1 MFARVLLLFELLLKE
16 MLFLFHFVAGSSA
29 FRVRSIENNERL
41 SNLKSPSFNC
51 LHTNFE
57 PNYFEGTV
65 DKFNLN
71 KLGETNVKQFSLL
84 MFCENNLF
92 KISSAMTKSI
102 LFKGF
107 LFFSRHLNQD

>member
-16 MLFLFHFVAGSSA
+16 MLFLFHFVAGSTSA

-51 LHTNFE
+51 LHTNFV
-57 PNYFEGTV
+57 PNYFEGTL

-71 KLGETNVKQFSLL
+71 NLGNKYKT
-84 MFCENNLF
+84 
-92 KISSAMTKSI
+92 I
-102 LFKGF
+102 LSPDV
-107 LFFSRHLNQD
+107 L